1 MPQKSKFITK
11 KSIGLLPLM
20 TTYRDML
27 KSMFPGKM
35 VVFCA
40 EDLRI
45 IAVSS
50 SQQYIRRAL
59 KQARKDNEF
68 ETIVVTSVPYAIIR
82 AATDEIRQAQIRL
95 AYLMEPSPKM
105 IRGLNLRK

>member
-1 MPQKSKFITK
+1 MPKNAKFITK

-50 SQQYIRRAL
+50 SLQNIRGAL
-59 KQARKDNEF
+59 KQAQKDNKS
-68 ETIVVTSVPYAIIR
+68 ETIVIAGVPHDFIR
-82 AATDEIRQAQIRL
+82 PTTDEITQAQIRL

-105 IRGLNLRK
+105 IKNLNLRK